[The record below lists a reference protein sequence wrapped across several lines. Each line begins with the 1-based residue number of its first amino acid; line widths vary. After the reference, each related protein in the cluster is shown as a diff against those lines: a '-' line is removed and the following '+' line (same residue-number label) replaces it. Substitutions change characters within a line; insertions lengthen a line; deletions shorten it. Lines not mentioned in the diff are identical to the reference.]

1 MLKGFNGM
9 IAIEFGNFCF
19 NSATSEQNIL
29 AVIAPKNKFSSLD
42 DFITA
47 ALKFMESD
55 EKFYDN
61 WTELYKNRTN
71 LPASNDDIAW
81 MKSRLEEMNQRI
93 NILYE
98 PVINAVNVIPPKW
111 NDITLGLET
120 KDEYIFYL
128 WGTSV

>member
-1 MLKGFNGM
+1 MKGFNGM
-9 IAIEFGNFCF
+9 IAIEFGNFYF

-29 AVIAPKNKFSSLD
+29 AVIAPKNKFASLD

-61 WTELYKNRTN
+61 RTELYKNRTN

-81 MKSRLEEMNQRI
+81 MKSRLEEMNRRI